1 MHCWKERRERN
12 LMLSMVDQWLIK
24 LNPVAVVFV
33 YCSSDG
39 NDPYLI
45 KNLFAIYDL
54 RFFFISECKS
64 SNIATHIVA
73 TEITFKNFPGSLMKH
88 SCETVRSFDFSQ
100 DKLRQ
105 ITFEIFLLSQPIRP
119 LILLVPNTW
128 EMKESDFGKCVAD
141 TSRGEKKN

>member
-1 MHCWKERRERN
+1 MT
-12 LMLSMVDQWLIK
+12 
-24 LNPVAVVFV
+24 F
-33 YCSSDG
+33 G
-39 NDPYLI
+39 
-45 KNLFAIYDL
+45 
-54 RFFFISECKS
+54 FFFISECKS

-100 DKLRQ
+100 DKLPQ
-105 ITFEIFLLSQPIRP
+105 ITFGIFLLSQPIRP